1 MKNMTDWKEVHS
13 TGAQPSEIDTTSSST
28 TVYERRNI
36 RQEERS
42 VGTGD
47 TAVTVTEWVCEQR
60 EYTQEEYAQMHSP
73 ATQAIMQAISDMELN
88 ITSIVIDGAV

>member
-1 MKNMTDWKEVHS
+1 MKDMTDWKEVHS

-60 EYTQEEYAQMHSP
+60 EYTQDVTSDGNME
-73 ATQAIMQAISDMELN
+73 TIMQAISDMELN

>member
-1 MKNMTDWKEVHS
+1 MTNWKEVHS

-28 TVYERRNI
+28 TVYERR
-36 RQEERS
+36 S
-42 VGTGD
+42 VGTGA
-47 TAVTVTEWVCEQR
+47 TAVTVTEWVYEQR

>member
-1 MKNMTDWKEVHS
+1 M
-13 TGAQPSEIDTTSSST
+13 
-28 TVYERRNI
+28 
-36 RQEERS
+36 
-42 VGTGD
+42 
-47 TAVTVTEWVCEQR
+47 TVTEWVCEQR

>member
-1 MKNMTDWKEVHS
+1 MKDMTDWKEAHS

-60 EYTQEEYAQMHSP
+60 EYTREEYDMMRAP
-73 ATQAIMQAISDMELN
+73 AIQSVQQALSNIELAIAML
-88 ITSIVIDGAV
+88 G

>member
-1 MKNMTDWKEVHS
+1 MDMTNWKEVHS

-47 TAVTVTEWVCEQR
+47 TAVTVTEQR